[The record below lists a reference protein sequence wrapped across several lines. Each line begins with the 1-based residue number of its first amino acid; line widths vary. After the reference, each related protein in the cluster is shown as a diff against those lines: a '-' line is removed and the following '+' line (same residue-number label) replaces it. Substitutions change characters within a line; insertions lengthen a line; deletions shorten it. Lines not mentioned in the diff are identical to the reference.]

1 MVVHLYFGKKDK
13 DLIAWKKALPKMAFS
28 SYIREIIRADK
39 RGEILELPLEFE
51 EVVDDEKIETK
62 LYFTGKDE
70 IWFIR
75 AIPRY
80 RRNKKIK
87 EVLRRH
93 LEANKKCSLQKQDA
107 SLADEAE
114 ELQEEEIIPTDDDMS
129 DEYREML
136 RKMSGK

>member
-1 MVVHLYFGKKDK
+1 MVVHLYFGQKDK

-28 SYIREIIRADK
+28 WYIREIIRADK
-39 RGEILELPLEFE
+39 RGEILELPLEFADVE
-51 EVVDDEKIETK
+51 DDETVETK

-93 LEANKKCSLQKQDA
+93 LEANKEYKLKSRDEPLV
-107 SLADEAE
+107 DEAE
-114 ELQEEEIIPTDDDMS
+114 ELEEEDVVTTDDDMS
-129 DEYREML
+129 AEYREML
-136 RKMSGK
+136 RKMSCK